1 MSESLRND
9 GRIWVPKKM
18 EDVESIRSGK
28 LKPTQIP
35 EEDRDY
41 YLERR
46 YPAFGNLTPRDVASR
61 AAKERCD
68 AGYGVNATGEAVF
81 LDFAS
86 AIQRYGKEQINIKG
100 LDENDTDLITEL
112 GKEVVKAKYG
122 NLFQMYEKITDDNPY
137 ETPMKIFPAVHYTMG
152 GIWVDYNLM
161 TTVPGLYACGEANFS
176 DHGANRLGASALM
189 QGLADGYFVLPYTI
203 GDYLSDD
210 ILTGEI
216 PTDLP
221 EFDVAEKE
229 VKQRLN
235 KLINNKGSKPVD
247 HFHKRLG
254 KIMWENCG
262 MARNEQG
269 LKKAIQ
275 EITALREEFWKEV
288 RVPGSLNEL
297 NQELEKAGRVADF
310 IELGELMCKDAL
322 VRTESC
328 GGHFREESQ
337 TEEGEAMRKDDE
349 FNFVSAWEYT
359 GIPSEA
365 NLHKE
370 KLIFE
375 NIELKQRSYK

>member
-1 MSESLRND
+1 
-9 GRIWVPKKM
+9 
-18 EDVESIRSGK
+18 
-28 LKPTQIP
+28 
-35 EEDRDY
+35 
-41 YLERR
+41 
-46 YPAFGNLTPRDVASR
+46 
-61 AAKERCD
+61 
-68 AGYGVNATGEAVF
+68 
-81 LDFAS
+81 
-86 AIQRYGKEQINIKG
+86 
-100 LDENDTDLITEL
+100 
-112 GKEVVKAKYG
+112 
-122 NLFQMYEKITDDNPY
+122 
-137 ETPMKIFPAVHYTMG
+137 
-152 GIWVDYNLM
+152 
-161 TTVPGLYACGEANFS
+161 
-176 DHGANRLGASALM
+176 
-189 QGLADGYFVLPYTI
+189 
-203 GDYLSDD
+203 
-210 ILTGEI
+210 
-216 PTDLP
+216 
-221 EFDVAEKE
+221 
-229 VKQRLN
+229 
-235 KLINNKGSKPVD
+235 
-247 HFHKRLG
+247 
-254 KIMWENCG
+254 MWENCG